1 MTHNSRRISCA
12 AASLVFLA
20 TFVVTGCDRT
30 PAETRHRFTAM
41 GTLVEVTVFDH
52 PAEAA
57 MEAALEIETLFLDL
71 EYRWDPW
78 ADGELGAMNA
88 AISAGEDARPGPD
101 LAGLIGRASELA
113 RRSDGMFDPT
123 VGALVRLWG
132 FDDADRIPERPPSP
146 GEIRRVL
153 DSQAPLPTLW
163 DAVDGILRGHQGV
176 TVDLG
181 GFAKGIAVDRAV
193 ALLRERAIDN
203 AIVNAGGD
211 LRAIG
216 RRGDRSWKIGVRAPR
231 EGGILAA
238 VDISGDES
246 VFTSGDYER
255 FFDYRDRRFHHII
268 DPRTGYPTL
277 GLVSVTVVHDDA
289 ATADAACT
297 ALMVAGPERWPAVAK
312 ALGIRHVMVVDADG
326 RVHMAR
332 GTEARVTILDE
343 GALPV
348 AIRELQ

>member
-1 MTHNSRRISCA
+1 MSCA
-12 AASLVFLA
+12 ATWLACLAS
-20 TFVVTGCDRT
+20 FVVTGCDRT
-30 PAETRHRFTAM
+30 PPETRHRFTAM

-52 PAEAA
+52 PAETAT
-57 MEAALEIETLFLDL
+57 EAALEIESLFLEL
-71 EYRWDPW
+71 EHRWDPW
-78 ADGELGAMNA
+78 DDGELGALNA
-88 AISAGEDARPGPD
+88 AVSAGEDSTPGPD
-101 LAGLIGRASELA
+101 LARLVGRASELA
-113 RRSDGMFDPT
+113 RKSDGMFDPT
-123 VGALVRLWG
+123 VGELVRLWG
-132 FDDADRIPERPPSP
+132 FDDADRIPERPPP
-146 GEIRRVL
+146 AAEIRRAL

-163 DAVDGILRGHQGV
+163 DAADGTLRGHEGV
-176 TVDLG
+176 TIDLG
-181 GFAKGIAVDRAV
+181 GFAKGVAVDRAI
-193 ALLRERAIDN
+193 ALLHERGVDN

-216 RRGDRSWKIGVRAPR
+216 RRGDRPWKIGVRAPR
-231 EGGILAA
+231 GGGILAA
-238 VDISGDES
+238 IEISGDES

-255 FFDYRDRRFHHII
+255 FFDFQGRRFHHIL

-326 RVHMAR
+326 RVHIGR

-343 GALPV
+343 GALPI